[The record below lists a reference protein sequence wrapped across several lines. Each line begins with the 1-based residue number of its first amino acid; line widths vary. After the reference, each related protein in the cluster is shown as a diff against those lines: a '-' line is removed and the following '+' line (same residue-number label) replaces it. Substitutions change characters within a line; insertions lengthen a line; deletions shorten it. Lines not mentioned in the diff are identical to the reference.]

1 MKQYLED
8 LKKALSELEVPL
20 KEVEE
25 ILNDHREMI
34 ESAIEDGLKETELVE
49 KFGDPSIVAKAISH
63 DYESGDD
70 VDEEQGY
77 RLYKSYE
84 PSSDQ
89 FDLEFKSIN
98 DALIFKTTK
107 GLNVEVYVK
116 HLTHEEDYNIE
127 YNNNVLT
134 IKNKVKKLFGIPKS
148 RKVKFKVMVPATL
161 TLNKLKAGTVNGK
174 MHFKGCQSK
183 QLELNSVNGHIH
195 VKSWIDH
202 KSHIST
208 VNGNIHLSDLTTDE
222 FHSSLV
228 SGKGK
233 FKNTTV
239 TTNAFIREVSGNV
252 TLNEFTAESLKY
264 HSVSGDLSGKEV
276 YPKDLSLK
284 SVSGNI
290 HIKNKKKDHSINIL
304 KKSTLSGKIVID
316 A

>member
-8 LKKALSELEVPL
+8 LKKALNELEVPS

-34 ESAIEDGLKETELVE
+34 ESAIEDGLNETDLVE

-63 DYESGDD
+63 DYESSDD
-70 VDEEQGY
+70 TDEEEGY
-77 RLYKSYE
+77 RLYKTYE

-98 DALIFKTTK
+98 DDLIFKTTK
-107 GLNVEVYVK
+107 GLNIEVYVK
-116 HLTHEEDYNIE
+116 HLTHEEDYIID
-127 YNNNVLT
+127 YNDDVLT
-134 IKNKVKKLFGIPKS
+134 IKNKVKKLFGMTKS

-161 TLNKLKAGTVNGK
+161 SLNKLKAGTVNGK
-174 MHFKGCQSK
+174 IHFKGCQSK
-183 QLELNSVNGHIH
+183 QLELNSVNGNIH
-195 VKSWIDH
+195 VKKWIDQT
-202 KSHIST
+202 SHIST
-208 VNGNIHLSDLTTDE
+208 VNGNIHISDLITDE
-222 FHSSLV
+222 LHSSLV

-233 FKNTTV
+233 LKNITV
-239 TTNAFIREVSGNV
+239 AKNAFIREVSGNV

-276 YPKDLSLK
+276 YPKDVSLK

-290 HIKNKKKDHSINIL
+290 HIKNKKKEHSINIL
-304 KKSTLSGKIVID
+304 KKSSLSGKIVID